1 MHFLNHISFFI
12 WHQQKP
18 GNINKREDNFR
29 RGMENRGPIFK
40 IVFRLCQ
47 IVRVLL
53 VSGKKRNMLMKIKD
67 KLSNYVSNKFFCL
80 FSKIVCNLSTKSR
93 PIININCP
101 ISDLFPSFRVE
112 WGCSQQHQTSLG
124 SQLFS
129 HSQKKSP
136 QTKINWGL
144 P

>member
-12 WHQQKP
+12 WHQQTP

-53 VSGKKRNMLMKIKD
+53 VSGEKRNILIKIED
-67 KLSNYVSNKFFCL
+67 KLSNYEANKFFCL
-80 FSKIVCNLSTKSR
+80 FSKILCNLSAKSR

-101 ISDLFPSFRVE
+101 ISDLF
-112 WGCSQQHQTSLG
+112 H
-124 SQLFS
+124 
-129 HSQKKSP
+129 HS
-136 QTKINWGL
+136 GL
-144 P
+144 SSSEYLLKWHAGIVQ